1 MISLLKKLSDDEP
14 YSSHDYSI
22 IFSDEDLKNEI
33 SMLLSSRPMYLD
45 IEGVP
50 LICDSVINYG
60 TNRSLQNIVTVGER
74 NIEIINRITIAL
86 ERFEPR
92 ISDIK
97 VEHKATD
104 DIRSVFTVKSYVS
117 GRMLAF
123 DVYWTKSTDN
133 LSLHE

>member
-14 YSSHDYSI
+14 YSSRDYSI
-22 IFSDEDLKNEI
+22 LFSDEDLKNEI

-60 TNRSLQNIVTVGER
+60 TNRSLQHIVTEGER
-74 NIEIINRITIAL
+74 NVEIINRITIAL

-117 GRMLAF
+117 GRLLAF
-123 DVYWTKSTDN
+123 DIYWTKSTDN
-133 LSLHE
+133 LSLYE

>member
-14 YSSHDYSI
+14 YSSRDYSI
-22 IFSDEDLKNEI
+22 SFSDEDLKNEI

-60 TNRSLQNIVTVGER
+60 TNRSLQHIVTEGER
-74 NIEIINRITIAL
+74 NVEIINRITIAL

-117 GRMLAF
+117 GRLLAF
-123 DVYWTKSTDN
+123 DIYWTKSTDN
-133 LSLHE
+133 LSLYE